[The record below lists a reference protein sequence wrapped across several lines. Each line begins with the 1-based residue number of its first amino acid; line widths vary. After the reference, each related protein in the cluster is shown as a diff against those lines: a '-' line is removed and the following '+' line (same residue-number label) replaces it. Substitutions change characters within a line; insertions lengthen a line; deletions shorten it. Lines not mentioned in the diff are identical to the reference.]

1 MHLEFDGFPPPL
13 FAEANPSRSK
23 LGENAFRN
31 FEQYCFDCHNGETK
45 KGGLDLTQVLERE
58 GSDGSLV
65 FENLITAKMPPAF
78 FGNPTRRGPM
88 VNQAGNGVKTLRDGP
103 WKIIFGQGPDR
114 VRPAAGKGMLF
125 NLKID
130 PFETTDLWDRH
141 PERVKAMHALLAKI
155 QGDG

>member
-1 MHLEFDGFPPPL
+1 M
-13 FAEANPSRSK
+13 
-23 LGENAFRN
+23 
-31 FEQYCFDCHNGETK
+31 
-45 KGGLDLTQVLERE
+45 DLTQVLERE